1 MPFVDMTTSEILGT
15 TFDNSLN
22 MINEIIGK
30 LRNRQNVDGSFAL
43 WPGEMQYGNQND
55 VNAAYLTAYVTQFLT
70 IAKNAGF
77 DIPTDMLSRATDYLR
92 TFAGN
97 TITSDE
103 YARTM
108 AYAIYVISSNDYITT
123 SYIDTLTQYANENIK
138 NWQSDLMGTYI
149 AASYKIMKQDDLAR
163 DLFAKYEI
171 SSDNEFESNG
181 IFNSNVANDAMYY
194 YIAAKHFA
202 PQNPIE
208 STLLR
213 KYIESGQY
221 SAHASAAVIMALS
234 GIPAS
239 AQIPDVRVTANVQT
253 TIDTSKDTST
263 ITATIPND
271 ASEITIECD
280 TCDDTNMLFY
290 TLLQQGFPTESD
302 KYSNGIEIVREYY
315 DSNDN
320 RITSGKIGDIVTVK
334 IFARTRGGV
343 DVAQNV
349 AITDLL
355 PGGFIPNFESA
366 TGNMDYIEMR
376 EDRVLIY
383 TDLTR
388 DTSEFTY
395 TAQIGTAGTF
405 TIPGVR
411 AESMYNPQIAA
422 TGDSGIFT
430 VKNEVQQ

>member
-1 MPFVDMTTSEILGT
+1 
-15 TFDNSLN
+15 
-22 MINEIIGK
+22 
-30 LRNRQNVDGSFAL
+30 
-43 WPGEMQYGNQND
+43 
-55 VNAAYLTAYVTQFLT
+55 
-70 IAKNAGF
+70 
-77 DIPTDMLSRATDYLR
+77 
-92 TFAGN
+92 
-97 TITSDE
+97 
-103 YARTM
+103 M

-138 NWQSDLMGTYI
+138 NWQSDLMGAYI

-194 YIAAKHFA
+194 YIAAKHFT
-202 PQNPIE
+202 PQNPTE
-208 STLLR
+208 SILLR

-234 GIPAS
+234 GMPTS

-320 RITSGKIGDIVTVK
+320 RITSGNIGDIVTVK

-405 TIPGVR
+405 TIPGLR